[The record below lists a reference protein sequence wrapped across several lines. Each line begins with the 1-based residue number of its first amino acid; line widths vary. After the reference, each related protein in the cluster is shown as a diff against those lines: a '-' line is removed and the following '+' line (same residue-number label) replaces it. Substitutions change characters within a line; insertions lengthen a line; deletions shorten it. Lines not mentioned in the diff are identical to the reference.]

1 MLLLPKPLI
10 PLQNTKAAESQ
21 SGERPP
27 SEVRVTEDQYRAIF
41 DRYPHPAFI
50 LDRATL
56 RILAANE
63 TAIDYYGYSHDEFL
77 AMSYTDLHL
86 SEDGMDVRQKLGQYS
101 GSRGASH
108 WRQRMKSGSLARVH
122 VIWRPVPFDRIPA
135 ILMVTESTPRAIGR
149 LLNETEEGRNRLVAL
164 SRRLVE
170 LQEMERAEIAREI
183 HDEIG
188 QLLTGLKLMIAAGA
202 YQEGPDAGPQRQPAS
217 RREDMAAIVNEL
229 IGRLRDLS
237 MNLRPPML
245 DEIGLVPALR
255 WHFERYTA
263 RTRVRVSFQ
272 ETVDGRRFP
281 AAVEIAAFRIIQEAL
296 TNVARHADVQ
306 EVDVEVK
313 FDREGLSLLIEDK
326 GQGFNQKMAPSGR
339 SAGIIGMQERASL
352 VGGNLTLESAVSTG
366 TRIAVVL
373 PLRNREER
381 RQEER

>member
-10 PLQNTKAAESQ
+10 PRHPKTGDSH
-21 SGERPP
+21 SGERTPP
-27 SEVRVTEDQYRAIF
+27 EVRVVEDQYRAIF

-63 TAIDYYGYSHDEFL
+63 TAIDYYGYSREEFL

-86 SEDGMDVRQKLGQYS
+86 SEDGVDVQQKLGQYS
-101 GSRGASH
+101 DSRGASH
-108 WRQRMKSGSLARVH
+108 WRQKMKSGVLTRVH
-122 VIWRPVPFDRIPA
+122 AIWRPVPYDRIPA
-135 ILMVTESTPRAIGR
+135 ILMIAESTPRAIGR
-149 LLNETEEGRNRLVAL
+149 LLKETEEGRNRLVAL

-170 LQEMERAEIAREI
+170 LQEIERADIAREI

-188 QLLTGLKLMIAAGA
+188 QLLTGLKLMIASLADR
-202 YQEGPDAGPQRQPAS
+202 EGPDAGSLGQAGSQRK
-217 RREDMAAIVNEL
+217 EMAAIVNEL

-237 MNLRPPML
+237 MDLRPPML
-245 DEIGLVPALR
+245 DEIGLVPTLR

-263 RTRVRVSFQ
+263 RTRVSVVFH

-306 EVDVEVK
+306 EIDVDVK
-313 FDREGLSLLIEDK
+313 SDRESLKLLIEDK
-326 GQGFNQKMAPSGR
+326 GRGFNPRVAPSGR
-339 SAGIIGMQERASL
+339 SAGIIGMQERAHL
-352 VGGNLTLESAVSTG
+352 VGGNLTLESAVDAG
-366 TRIAVVL
+366 TRISVML

-381 RQEER
+381 R